1 MVDREKGKDDA
12 EDRQTWSRYDAGS
25 SRDLLK
31 GRSTW
36 LRERRDPS
44 TAIGREHQEEEA
56 RRLMPPPPR
65 PRNPTPR
72 PPFHRSITTIKFRPT
87 GPSTTA
93 IMSLPDAPDPAQ
105 IRGKGALK
113 DMQRMLTK
121 ALLIASDSSAC
132 SSSAP
137 RTSAPTPSP
146 ALSSQPSSSDPLRR
160 YRLVKITESENGD
173 DDKQEK
179 GATSAGG
186 INIRDPQPPSGEW

>member
-1 MVDREKGKDDA
+1 MVDKEKGKDVA
-12 EDRQTWSRYDAGS
+12 KDRQMWSRCGAGS

-36 LRERRDPS
+36 LRERQDPS
-44 TAIGREHQEEEA
+44 TAIGRQQQEEEA
-56 RRLMPPPPR
+56 RRLMPPPPPPR

-72 PPFHRSITTIKFRPT
+72 PHRSITTIKFRPT
-87 GPSTTA
+87 GASTTA
-93 IMSLPDAPDPAQ
+93 VMSLPEAPDPVQ
-105 IRGKGALK
+105 TRGKGALK

-146 ALSSQPSSSDPLRR
+146 ALSPQLSGSDPPRR
-160 YRLVKITESENGD
+160 YRLVKITESENGE
-173 DDKQEK
+173 DDKEEK